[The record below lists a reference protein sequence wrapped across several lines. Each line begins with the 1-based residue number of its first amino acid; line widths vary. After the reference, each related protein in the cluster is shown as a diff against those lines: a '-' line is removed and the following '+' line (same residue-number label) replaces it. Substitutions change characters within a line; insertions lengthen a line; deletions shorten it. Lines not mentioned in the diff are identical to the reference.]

1 MGSKRSEA
9 SQVMFWASFNKMLK
23 SHYKY
28 IIDKAG
34 LRALALPL
42 STPNSN
48 MAIHHRSSSQPDQ
61 PKMSM
66 SLDEGKIHREFAF
79 LGLLAFPSSPEA
91 AAARI
96 IHNLGYF
103 RLYYALFLWVII
115 FASLAPKR
123 HISLI
128 LFFAVSAVTCF
139 YLLVL
144 RLIPTASAVPY
155 KTIDT
160 RLVVALLQIVA
171 AVALILTHAGIHLV
185 VSLASGIPVVLL
197 HAVLQVTDDYSV
209 HEHVSATSEVVPLVQ
224 METGDLESQT

>member
-1 MGSKRSEA
+1 
-9 SQVMFWASFNKMLK
+9 
-23 SHYKY
+23 
-28 IIDKAG
+28 
-34 LRALALPL
+34 
-42 STPNSN
+42 
-48 MAIHHRSSSQPDQ
+48 
-61 PKMSM
+61 M
-66 SLDEGKIHREFAF
+66 SLDEEKIHREYAF

-123 HISLI
+123 QISLI
-128 LFFAVSAVTCF
+128 LFFAVSAVTSF

-144 RLIPTASAVPY
+144 RLIPSSAVPY

-171 AVALILTHAGIHLV
+171 AVALILTDAGIHLV

-197 HAVLQVTDDYSV
+197 HAVLQVTDEYFV
-209 HEHVSATSEVVPLVQ
+209 HVQVSATSEVVPFVQ
-224 METGDLESQT
+224 NETGDLESQT